1 MGLKTLIVDDEPPAR
16 DELAYLLSAFGD
28 VDAPA
33 QAGSAREAVEAIRE
47 TRPELVFLD
56 IEMPGGSGFDV
67 VAACM
72 DLDPQP
78 LYVFATAFEHYA
90 IQAFDEN
97 AVDYLLKP
105 VTEERLARSLSRA
118 RETLANRH
126 TQAAAAEGVSKAL
139 AATAGKGITRIAVER
154 GGRIA
159 LLRPAEVYFCL
170 TEDRKVMAH
179 TRDEAW
185 PCRVCTIEGP
195 GAAAR
200 GPRLFPRRARGA
212 PEPGAHPRIFP
223 LVQRQVHRRHGR
235 RRGHGNPHQ
244 PSPRLG
250 VQGSL
255 GIIAPH
261 RPAPPRGAP
270 LFASI
275 RG

>member
-16 DELAYLLSAFGD
+16 DELAYLLSAFED
-28 VDAPA
+28 VEVLA
-33 QAGSAREAVEAIRE
+33 QAGSAREAVEAIRGM
-47 TRPELVFLD
+47 RPELVFLD

-105 VTEERLARSLSRA
+105 VTEKRLARSLARA
-118 RETLANRH
+118 RETLGNRR

-185 PCRVCTIEGP
+185 PCHGAGTLEALEQRLSGHAFFRAGRGALVNLAHIREFSPWFNGKYIVAMDDAEGTEIP
-195 GAAAR
+195 IS
-200 GPRLFPRRARGA
+200 RAR
-212 PEPGAHPRIFP
+212 
-223 LVQRQVHRRHGR
+223 V
-235 RRGHGNPHQ
+235 
-244 PSPRLG
+244 
-250 VQGSL
+250 
-255 GIIAPH
+255 
-261 RPAPPRGAP
+261 PAFKEAIG
-270 LFASI
+270 L
-275 RG
+275 